1 MARHTIVLDVIRLWH
16 RTPDLLVCIDEV
28 HRMRRRELFEYAIAT
43 ATAWPASA
51 RSQQG
56 AIPVIGFLSG
66 GSRGD
71 PQSPDIDGLQQ
82 GLAESGYVV
91 GRDLRIEYRWAE
103 GQFDRL
109 SALAG
114 ELTTRQVALIAT
126 ATLPAAIAAKAASPT
141 TPVVFVIGEDPVKA
155 GLVASL
161 SRPGGNATGVS
172 DFVNQLVAKRLDILL
187 QAVPGIGL
195 VGLLVNPNNPNAGP
209 DTEEA
214 EAAANALGKKLLVL
228 KATSD
233 RELETA
239 FETVAHERVGALAV
253 NIDPFL
259 FRARDQILSLVAR
272 HGLPAIYPV
281 RQFVDAGGLMS
292 YSPNRI
298 VSWRQAGLY
307 AWPHYPALCPRSR
320 GRGDRI
326 KCMSGFRTL

>member
-1 MARHTIVLDVIRLWH
+1 
-16 RTPDLLVCIDEV
+16 
-28 HRMRRRELFEYAIAT
+28 MRRRELLEYAIVA
-43 ATAWPASA
+43 AAAWPASA
-51 RSQQG
+51 HSQQG

-66 GSRGD
+66 GSRSG
-71 PQSPDIDGLQQ
+71 PQSPDIDVLQQ

-91 GRDLRIEYRWAE
+91 GRDLRIESRWAE

-109 SALAG
+109 SALAAD
-114 ELTTRQVALIAT
+114 LTSRQVALIAT
-126 ATLPAAIAAKAASPT
+126 ATLPAAMAAKAAGPT

-161 SRPGGNATGVS
+161 NRPGGNATGVS

-187 QAVPGIGL
+187 QAVPGIEL

-214 EAAANALGKKLLVL
+214 EAAAKALGKKLLVL

-233 RELETA
+233 RELETT

-259 FRARDQILSLVAR
+259 FRAQDQIVLLAAR
-272 HGLPAIYPV
+272 YGLPTIYPV

-292 YSPNRI
+292 YSPNRS

-307 AWPHYPALCPRSR
+307 AARILRGEKPADLPVQRA
-320 GRGDRI
+320 DRI
-326 KCMSGFRTL
+326 ELIINVKTQRRLASLFRFLSSLAPTR

>member
-1 MARHTIVLDVIRLWH
+1 
-16 RTPDLLVCIDEV
+16 
-28 HRMRRRELFEYAIAT
+28 
-43 ATAWPASA
+43 
-51 RSQQG
+51 
-56 AIPVIGFLSG
+56 LS
-66 GSRGD
+66 
-71 PQSPDIDGLQQ
+71 
-82 GLAESGYVV
+82 
-91 GRDLRIEYRWAE
+91 IEYRWAE

-109 SALAG
+109 PALAAD
-114 ELTTRQVALIAT
+114 LTNRRVALIAT
-126 ATLPAAIAAKAASPT
+126 ATLPAAMAAKAASPT

-161 SRPGGNATGVS
+161 NRPGGNATGVS

-187 QAVPGIGL
+187 QAVPGVGL

-214 EAAANALGKKLLVL
+214 EAAANALGQKLLVL

-239 FETVAHERVGALAV
+239 FETAAQERAGALAV

-259 FRARDQILSLVAR
+259 SRAQNQIISLAVR

-292 YSPNRI
+292 YSPNRS
-298 VSWRQAGLY
+298 VSWHQAGLY
-307 AWPHYPALCPRSR
+307 AARILR
-320 GRGDRI
+320 GAEPTDLPVQRADRI
-326 KCMSGFRTL
+326 ELIINLKTSKALGLTIPLSVLGRANEVIE